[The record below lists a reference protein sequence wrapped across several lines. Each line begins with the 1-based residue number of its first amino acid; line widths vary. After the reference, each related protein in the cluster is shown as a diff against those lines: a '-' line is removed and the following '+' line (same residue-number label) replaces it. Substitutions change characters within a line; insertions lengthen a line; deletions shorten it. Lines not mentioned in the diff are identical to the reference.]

1 MPTKKKET
9 SNGKKTQTQQLFLQR
24 FREALPPGTGT
35 AEELADV
42 LDVSIDSAYRR
53 MRGETELTIE
63 EIYRITRKYPI
74 SMDEVFGNQG
84 GTVTFGY
91 TKLTDSAGNF
101 EAYLTRLY
109 KHLCAMNTYDNRHIC
124 YVAEEMPMFYS
135 FYSRKMCEFKLFYWQ
150 RSVLNVSDY
159 QKVRFD
165 WGLIPKELSDLAYNC
180 YQEYLK
186 IPGLEI
192 WTDETVLTVI
202 RQVEFYFD
210 SGIISRE
217 QALELLDEYRDMLT
231 TLNKNADS
239 GRKNISD
246 KEETWQLYASDV
258 VLGTNCIFA
267 TMGDARYSY
276 ISFNTMNSLTTTN
289 PEFCD
294 ETAHWV
300 HNLERKS
307 TLISGVGEKQRYR
320 FFSTMYKQVDDCRER
335 IKSKD

>member
-1 MPTKKKET
+1 MPTKKKGV
-9 SNGKKTQTQQLFLQR
+9 SNPQEHSTQQLFLQR

-42 LDVSIDSAYRR
+42 LNVSIDSAYRR
-53 MRGETELTIE
+53 MRCETELTIE

-109 KHLCAMNTYDNRHIC
+109 KHLCAMNKFDNRHIH

-135 FYSRKMCEFKLFYWQ
+135 FYTRKLCEFKLFYWQ
-150 RSVLNVSDY
+150 RSVLNVAEY
-159 QKVRFD
+159 QKVKFN
-165 WGLIPKELSDLAYNC
+165 WGLIPKKLSDLAYNC
-180 YQEYLK
+180 YLEYLK
-186 IPGLEI
+186 IPGVEI
-192 WTDETVLTVI
+192 WTNETVLTVT
-202 RQVEFYFD
+202 RQVEFYFE
-210 SGIISRE
+210 SGIISSE
-217 QALELLDEYRDMLT
+217 QALELLTEYRDMLT
-231 TLNKNADS
+231 TLNKNADG

-246 KEETWQLYASDV
+246 REETYHLYASDV

-267 TMGDARYSY
+267 KMGEARYSY

-294 ETAHWV
+294 ETEHWV
-300 HNLERKS
+300 SNLERKS

-320 FFSTMYKQVDDCRER
+320 FFSGMYKHVDDCMNR
-335 IKSKD
+335 IRSND